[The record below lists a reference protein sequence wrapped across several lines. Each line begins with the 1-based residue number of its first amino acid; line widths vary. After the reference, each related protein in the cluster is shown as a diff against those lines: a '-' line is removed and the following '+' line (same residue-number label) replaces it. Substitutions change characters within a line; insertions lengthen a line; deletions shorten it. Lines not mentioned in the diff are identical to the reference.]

1 MVTENEHK
9 HREAREV
16 LAKYGVVLKRES
28 LPKVEIQSR
37 DLGEIALYALE
48 QLPLRLRNRRMM
60 IVEDSGLFIEELH
73 GFPGPYTS
81 DVLATIGIHGLLR
94 LLGNTNPRRKAYFES
109 AVALSIPKRKS
120 RLFKGRVWGKISR
133 APRGR
138 KGFGFD
144 PIFIPNGATHSFAE
158 VGETLK
164 NCRSHRAAAMRELA
178 EWLQQ

>member
-9 HREAREV
+9 HREAREI

-28 LPKVEIQSR
+28 LPKIEIQSR
-37 DLGEIALYALE
+37 DLGEIASYALK

-60 IVEDSGLFIEELH
+60 IVEDSGLFVEGLH

-94 LLGNTNPRRKAYFES
+94 LLGNTNPRREAYFES
-109 AVALSIPKRKS
+109 AVALSIPKGKS
-120 RLFKGRVWGKISR
+120 RLFKGRVWGRISR
-133 APRGR
+133 VPRGR
-138 KGFGFD
+138 EGFGFD

-158 VGETLK
+158 AGETLK
-164 NCRSHRAAAMRELA
+164 NRRSHRAAAMRELA
-178 EWLQQ
+178 AWLQQ